1 MENQTIIKVQN
12 KGLITLPKNIRQ
24 ELGIVEQAYVQII
37 TKKGKAIIE
46 PVSILPY
53 SVRSYTDKD

>member
-24 ELGIVEQAYVQII
+24 ELGILEQGYVRVF
-37 TKKGKAIIE
+37 TKKGKVIIE